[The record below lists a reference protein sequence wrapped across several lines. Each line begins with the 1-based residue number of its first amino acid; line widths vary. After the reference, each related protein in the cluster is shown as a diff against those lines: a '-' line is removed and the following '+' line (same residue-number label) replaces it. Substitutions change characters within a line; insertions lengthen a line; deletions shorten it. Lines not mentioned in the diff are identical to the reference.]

1 MKIRY
6 TTLSER
12 GRRSVNEDAFRVS
25 YAPKH
30 ARWMGIVCDGM
41 GGHAMGEMASDV
53 VITKITEYWEHYM
66 GVQDST
72 DKVLMAC
79 RKASAA
85 IDEKA
90 SQLHHCEIGTT
101 MAMVSIESHTATIAH
116 IGDSRC
122 YLIRKG
128 EDGAAQLVYQS
139 KDHHKPGGVLI
150 SKCFFSYHPE
160 IAVPDVTQL
169 EVKQG
174 DRILICTDGLYNC
187 VYPHILVDR
196 MMDDKTPEQILD
208 TFAFLCE
215 RSGDDNYTAIMA
227 IVEE

>member
-1 MKIRY
+1 MKITY
-6 TTLSER
+6 STITKI
-12 GRRSVNEDAFRVS
+12 GRRSINQDAFNVIDMTE
-25 YAPKH
+25 KG
-30 ARWMGIVCDGM
+30 RWMGIVCDGM
-41 GGHAMGEMASDV
+41 GGHAMGEMASET
-53 VITKITEYWEHYM
+53 VITYITDYWEQHM
-66 GVQDST
+66 DEPDGT
-72 DKVLMAC
+72 DKVLKAC
-79 RKASAA
+79 KKASVA

-90 SQLHHCEIGTT
+90 FQLHHCEMGTT
-101 MAMVSIESHTATIAH
+101 MAMVSMEGKTATIAH

-169 EVKQG
+169 EVKLG